1 MAERDSLKATSASSG
16 VAYGPAHLAEMPVA
30 APSSLQPASGYQ
42 ALIDAIEASVG
53 ELEAL
58 AARSDAESRD
68 IIDFQ
73 IEVLRDPTIAE
84 TAEARM
90 DAGENIV
97 FAWAGTLDDYIG
109 ELETAD
115 EEQVRAR
122 AVDILDI
129 KNRVLC
135 ALAGAPIADFPAGSI
150 FVARDM
156 EPSRFLAHDWS
167 QGGGIAL
174 FNGSAIGHVALLA
187 RAKSIPMV
195 VNTGHFNVTEGDDI
209 RVDAD
214 SGAITIHADGAGA
227 ESASTKLISMFT
239 DASPCDNGE
248 VRTADGTKIL
258 LSINVNDPA
267 DLDSVEPVTTAGVGL
282 MRSEFAVSSVAEAA
296 SEEKQIV
303 IYRHVLKWAA
313 GKPVTIRMLD
323 IGGDKP
329 LAGLSVPPGGPATD
343 LRGIRLLLAHPEIA
357 RVQARALL
365 RAAVHGDLRVTLP
378 MVTFPSEINEMR
390 SIFREEAERLSSRG
404 MPHPIPPIGMMVEV
418 PAAALMLDTFETAD
432 FFSLGT
438 NDLTQ
443 QLAASTRDGANSMTF
458 HRAAIPALFR
468 FLEGAMRLAAKGGKP
483 VSICGNIAGDPQWL
497 PGLLAIGLRH
507 FSVAPVQLPA
517 IRSAIVGLR
526 ADGTKAAGD

>member
-16 VAYGPAHLAEMPVA
+16 VAYGPVHLGELPDA
-30 APSSLQPASGYQ
+30 ALSSRPQSASGYQ
-42 ALIDAIEASVG
+42 ALMDAIETSVD

-58 AARSDAESRD
+58 AGRSDAESRD

-90 DAGENIV
+90 NAGENIV

-135 ALAGAPIADFPAGSI
+135 ALTGTPIADFPAGSI
-150 FVARDM
+150 FVGRDM

-167 QGGGIAL
+167 GGGGIAL

-195 VNTGHFNVTEGDDI
+195 VNAGRFAVSEGDYI

-214 SGAITIHADGAGA
+214 SGAVAVHADGARV
-227 ESASTKLISMFT
+227 ESASPQSISTFT
-239 DASPCDNGE
+239 HASPCDNGE
-248 VRTADGTKIL
+248 VRTADGTRIL

-267 DLDSVEPVTTAGVGL
+267 ELDSVEPVTTAGIGL
-282 MRSEFAVSSVAEAA
+282 MRSEFAVSSVADAA

-303 IYRHVLKWAA
+303 IYRRLLKWAA
-313 GKPVTIRMLD
+313 GKPVIVRMLD

-329 LAGLSVPPGGPATD
+329 LAGLGVPPAGPTTD

-365 RAAVHGDLRVTLP
+365 RAAVHGDLRVMLP

-390 SIFREEAERLSSRG
+390 SIFHEEAVRLATRG
-404 MPHPIPPIGMMVEV
+404 IPHPIPAIGMMVEV
-418 PAAALMLDTFETAD
+418 PAAAVMLDTFETAD
-432 FFSLGT
+432 FFSFGT

-443 QLAASTRDGANSMTF
+443 HLAASSRDGANSTVV
-458 HRAAIPALFR
+458 HRATIPALFR

-483 VSICGNIAGDPQWL
+483 VSICGDIAGAPLWL
-497 PGLLAIGLRH
+497 AGLIAIGVRP
-507 FSVAPVQLPA
+507 FSVAPLQLPA
-517 IRSAIVGLR
+517 IGAPVV
-526 ADGTKAAGD
+526 